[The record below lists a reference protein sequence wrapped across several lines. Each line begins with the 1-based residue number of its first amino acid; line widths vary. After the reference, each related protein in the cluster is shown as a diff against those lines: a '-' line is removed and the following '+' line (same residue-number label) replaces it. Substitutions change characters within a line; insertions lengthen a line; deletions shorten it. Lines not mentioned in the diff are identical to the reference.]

1 MDKEKKELTP
11 WCECTFMDVDVNTY
25 KKFVNRKK
33 EIIMKSPLTS
43 HALIECLKDENL
55 HHVKKERVILM
66 EFARQY
72 EMVKN
77 NTQFNYAAY
86 SVFDELIHDMSF
98 LEEK

>member
-1 MDKEKKELTP
+1 MDKEKKELVP
-11 WCECTFMDVDVNTY
+11 WCECTFMDVDTNTY
-25 KKFVNRKK
+25 NKFVNRKK

-43 HALIECLKDENL
+43 PALIQCLKDENL

-66 EFARQY
+66 EFDRQY
-72 EMVKN
+72 EMVEN

-86 SVFDELIHDMSF
+86 SVFNELIHDMSF